1 MIMRLFFL
9 VSCCAVLCCSHSS
22 TADSSNPP
30 FTPPPPPPPPGP
42 YQMVWNDEFDYT
54 GLPDS
59 SKWNYDVGGNGW
71 GNNELEYYT
80 SKRMENSRVENGNLV
95 IEARKESWQG
105 MNYTSTR
112 LITKGKMS
120 WQYGKVEVRAKL
132 PKGRGTWPA
141 IWMLG
146 DTNPLKWPDDGEVD
160 IMEHVGF
167 DQGIIHGSVHCKK
180 YNWVIG
186 NGKTATTPVMDC
198 SDSFHVYRVEWD
210 ANNLKISVDSNSY
223 MSFSNEHSGY
233 DAWPFD
239 NKLFLILNIAV
250 GGNWGGQKG
259 VDDSIWP
266 QQMVIDYVRVYQR
279 K

>member
-9 VSCCAVLCCSHSS
+9 ISCCAIICCSHSS
-22 TADSSNPP
+22 SIQDQLTAPA
-30 FTPPPPPPPPGP
+30 PPPPPPP
-42 YQMVWNDEFDYT
+42 YQMVWSDEFDYT

-59 SKWNYDVGGNGW
+59 TKWNYDVGGNGW
-71 GNNELEYYT
+71 GNHELEYYT
-80 SKRMENSRVENGNLV
+80 SKRMEDARVENGNLV

-105 MNYTSTR
+105 MNYTSAR
-112 LITKGKMS
+112 LLTKGKMS
-120 WQYGKVEVRAKL
+120 WQYGKIETRAKL
-132 PKGRGTWPA
+132 PRGRGTWPA

-167 DQGIIHGSVHCKK
+167 DQGIVHGSVHCKK

-198 SDSFHVYRVEWD
+198 SDSFHVYTVEWD
-210 ANNLKISVDSNSY
+210 NSAIKISVDSNSY
-223 MSFSNEHSGY
+223 MTFSNEHSGY

-250 GGNWGGQKG
+250 GGDWGGQKG

-266 QQMVIDYVRVYQR
+266 QQMVVDYVRVYQR

>member
-1 MIMRLFFL
+1 MIMRLLFL
-9 VSCCAVLCCSHSS
+9 FSCCAIICCSHSS
-22 TADSSNPP
+22 STRDQLILP
-30 FTPPPPPPPPGP
+30 TPPPPTPPGP
-42 YQMVWNDEFDYT
+42 YQMVWSDEFDHA

-59 SKWNYDVGGNGW
+59 TKWNYDVGGNGW

-80 SKRMENSRVENGNLV
+80 SKRMENARVENGNLV

-105 MNYTSTR
+105 MNYTSAR
-112 LITKGKMS
+112 LLTKGKMS
-120 WQYGKVEVRAKL
+120 WQYGKIETRAKL
-132 PKGRGTWPA
+132 PRGRGTWPA

-198 SDSFHVYRVEWD
+198 SDSFHVYTVEWD
-210 ANNLKISVDSNSY
+210 INTLKISVDSNSY
-223 MSFSNEHSGY
+223 FSFSNERSGY

-239 NKLFLILNIAV
+239 NKLFMILNIAV

-266 QQMVIDYVRVYQR
+266 QQMLIDYVRVYQR